1 VGSDVLSIAIA
12 ITFGLVWGVSLTL
25 ATLALLRIRRYQRDQ
40 RDQRN
45 LSPPRHQVD
54 RQHLDRR
61 QSQRRHPV
69 SVQPRSATHPTYH
82 QETYAAKSM

>member
-25 ATLALLRIRRYQRDQ
+25 ATLALLRIRRYH

-45 LSPPRHQVD
+45 PSPPRHQVD